1 MDDIVTSGMDQM
13 NNTILSLADDILLM
27 ADKIGDM
34 ADRIGDM
41 SLQIGIMADRIVQ
54 TEVLLAD
61 FILILAGHEN
71 STIPIPPV
79 GNYTFS
85 PPVLVFE
92 PEDGYVVSA
101 DLPLELNIEWSE
113 DIAVV
118 LKVSECPVFPE
129 QGTTS
134 ILISNPTK
142 VSSLSQKIILF

>member
-1 MDDIVTSGMDQM
+1 MDDIITSGMDEM
-13 NNTILSLADDILLM
+13 SNTILSLSDDILLM
-27 ADKIGDM
+27 ADK
-34 ADRIGDM
+34 IGDM

-61 FILILAGHEN
+61 FILILAGHAN

-85 PPVLVFE
+85 PPSVLVFE
-92 PEDGYVVSA
+92 PEDGDVVSA
-101 DLPLELNIEWSE
+101 DLPLGLNIEWND

-142 VSSLSQKIILF
+142 VSITHHLKPKFFSKKAL